1 MNLYFFKYIDNSVMV
16 YDEIKTLESILE
28 YTDNSDGEIF
38 SFCNVSLYELRKV
51 FEITQ
56 INLDI
61 VIRAID
67 LRGVDKIRGVYYMI
81 DLDYRNTENYKLY
94 NKYYDITLR
103 HVRECKLKK
112 LLT

>member
-1 MNLYFFKYIDNSVMV
+1 MNLYFFKYIDKNVIA

-28 YTDNSDGEIF
+28 YTDNSDCEIF

-67 LRGVDKIRGVYYMI
+67 LKGVDKIPGVYYMI
-81 DLDYRNTENYKLY
+81 DLDYQNTKNDELY
-94 NKYYDITLR
+94 NKYYDITIK

-112 LLT
+112 LLA